1 MFVTFLTAGYP
12 TPDVTVDAL
21 LALEAGGADIIEL
34 GVPFSDPMADG
45 AVIQKANNIAIE
57 HGIGYTQCL
66 EYVKEARKRGL
77 KAPIIFMG
85 ELCGSWRKADYQ
97 VTTTRSL
104 PTVRRGPSARP
115 GRLAPTVTSSLTCR
129 LRRHSS
135 SAMYARTPA

>member
-57 HGIGYTQCL
+57 HGVGYTQCL
-66 EYVKEARKRGL
+66 EYVKEARSKGL

-85 ELCGSWRKADYQ
+85 ELYEAK
-97 VTTTRSL
+97 
-104 PTVRRGPSARP
+104 PI
-115 GRLAPTVTSSLTCR
+115 SS
-129 LRRHSS
+129 
-135 SAMYARTPA
+135 